1 MSARRRAL
9 KKKVATRAPA
19 RRIPSAP
26 VRRPAA
32 APRAVKGIP
41 SGPSGVAYEE
51 VGF

>member
-9 KKKVATRAPA
+9 KKKVVNRAPVRTLA
-19 RRIPSAP
+19 PAP
-26 VRRPAA
+26 VRRPAP

-41 SGPSGVAYEE
+41 SGVAYEE